1 QKRKDSEKAFNDQE
15 RTSRSEIENEKERIY
30 ADTIGPLEAQ
40 AKALESQIDAK
51 FAQLDSLYQ
60 TQEQYKSQLESLQ
73 ARVQEL
79 DRQAEFGLLSV
90 INDAIQ
96 NVDQIEAG
104 GTGRAIGFDSLLDL
118 PTDND

>member
-1 QKRKDSEKAFNDQE
+1 M
-15 RTSRSEIENEKERIY
+15 
-30 ADTIGPLEAQ
+30 EAQ

-51 FAQLDSLYQ
+51 FSQLDSLYE

-96 NVDQIEAG
+96 NVEQIEAG

-118 PTDND
+118 PTNND

>member
-1 QKRKDSEKAFNDQE
+1 M
-15 RTSRSEIENEKERIY
+15 
-30 ADTIGPLEAQ
+30 EAQ

-51 FAQLDSLYQ
+51 FSQLDSLYE

>member
-1 QKRKDSEKAFNDQE
+1 M
-15 RTSRSEIENEKERIY
+15 
-30 ADTIGPLEAQ
+30 
-40 AKALESQIDAK
+40 
-51 FAQLDSLYQ
+51 
-60 TQEQYKSQLESLQ
+60 Q

-96 NVDQIEAG
+96 NVEQIEAG